1 MSKLKKDK
9 IQSVE
14 FNYVIAKE
22 RPCWIDDD
30 FTLEKMREN
39 EFARIRVFFHDNAP
53 DQKASARA
61 ITLEQYG
68 WNNIEKLQ
76 EALLENFEKCNR
88 AIYTKYKGELNLKFA
103 AVSLDKENWYETTKE
118 KICLCTG
125 GKKKIYSLFSH
136 LRNVFA
142 HSRFTI
148 RNIEGETDFIFIF
161 EDAYTRKWKND
172 KGIAQKEF
180 DVSARMILKKTTLLK
195 WIEIIEGG
203 ERAFARQVSLCEK

>member
-9 IQSVE
+9 IQPVE

-39 EFARIRVFFHDNAP
+39 EFARIRVFFHDNTP
-53 DQKASARA
+53 DQKSSARA

-68 WNNIEKLQ
+68 WADKNKLQ
-76 EALLENFEKCNR
+76 KILLDGFKKTHANYPES
-88 AIYTKYKGELNLKFA
+88 LKKMNVKLA
-103 AVSLDKENWYETTKE
+103 DVGLEKENWYETTSE
-118 KICLCTG
+118 KICLCTS
-125 GKKKIYSLFSH
+125 GKKKIDKLFSH

-142 HSRFTI
+142 HSRFSI
-148 RNIEGETDFIFIF
+148 RSIEGKTDFIFIF
-161 EDAYTRKWKND
+161 EDAYTRKLKND
-172 KGIAQKEF
+172 KGIGQNEF

-195 WIEIIEGG
+195 WIEIIESG